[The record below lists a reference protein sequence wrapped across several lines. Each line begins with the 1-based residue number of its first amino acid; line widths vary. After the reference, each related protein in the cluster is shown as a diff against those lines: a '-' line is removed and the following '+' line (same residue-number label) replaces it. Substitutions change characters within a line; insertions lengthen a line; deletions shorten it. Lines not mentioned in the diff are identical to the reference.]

1 MLAHQ
6 KPHETP
12 MHRTVAALLSLTF
25 VGMPGAAWAAN
36 AATGKTLAERWCATC
51 HVVSPVQ
58 KQATTQAPPFSTVA
72 KKPGLTAA
80 QLALFLLNP
89 HPKMPDMNLTRNE
102 AADLAAYI
110 VSLK

>member
-1 MLAHQ
+1 
-6 KPHETP
+6 
-12 MHRTVAALLSLTF
+12 MHRTIAALLSPILF
-25 VGMPGAAWAAN
+25 AAPGAAWAAN
-36 AATGKTLAERWCATC
+36 AANGKTLAERWCASC

-58 KQATTQAPPFSTVA
+58 KQATTQAPPFSEVA
-72 KKPGLTAA
+72 KKEHMDAPMI
-80 QLALFLLNP
+80 ALFLLNP